1 VEAKYRLASLKAE
14 GFRGIC
20 HPIDLSFHP
29 RATVIVAPNGCGKTS
44 ILGAIEW
51 ALFGEL
57 PYQPRENATNDEI
70 VNLHHH
76 PQEAQVRVSLDN
88 GVDTFDVSR
97 TKRVG
102 RRATELAAVFAGL
115 RNFVGD
121 GASEA
126 CFQHLGLTLDDF
138 YRAVYLHQES
148 IRGLLL
154 DEPRV
159 RNEAL
164 DRLFGV
170 NKLRDILRMLSVKPA
185 TDAIGELQATKG
197 RAAAKLQGAIGE
209 VNAQYERALQ
219 DASREGLPADDL
231 SPTLAA
237 SLVGDVAGRLS
248 SAARLVGY
256 PDVVTFPTADAPE
269 ELDRVAT
276 RARELVRSIRRKG
289 TELQGG
295 TASATQLGA
304 LEGSRATLSGAQT
317 LVGTAGTELAD
328 AVGRLGGMEALS
340 SEMEGVHETLSRLQ
354 REWDEVTANQRLNA
368 EAISYLQHASAATEC
383 PVCGQPITAHD
394 LLARLQE
401 GLEDQ
406 LRIRLQAIEEARAAA
421 KADLARLETAQGEI
435 QRKQKAL
442 ASAQDAL
449 RLAEGGALASLDTSV
464 EASALHAALE
474 AKIVQVREAG
484 TRAAEARE
492 AAETHLAAAESV
504 IDRIRVIVRVLRS
517 ALERNQALGRLGAM
531 DSSESTA
538 DLQMAALGS
547 LAADIQTVAA
557 AVQTVASDT
566 ARTALDVSG
575 DDYGRF
581 YATLCAHPYFDRL
594 RISVEEQRVNGVDRN
609 NYVIR
614 THSSLDGEASLAS
627 SRLSTAQM
635 NCVALSVYLA
645 LATRLEH
652 HLGFVILDD
661 PSQSLD
667 LEHKQ
672 ALVQVL
678 DELDPRLQ
686 LLIATQD
693 LELGDMLSRR
703 WPGDAST
710 RYGLNWSP
718 DHGAEL
724 VEADG

>member
-1 VEAKYRLASLKAE
+1 
-14 GFRGIC
+14 
-20 HPIDLSFHP
+20 
-29 RATVIVAPNGCGKTS
+29 
-44 ILGAIEW
+44 
-51 ALFGEL
+51 
-57 PYQPRENATNDEI
+57 
-70 VNLHHH
+70 
-76 PQEAQVRVSLDN
+76 
-88 GVDTFDVSR
+88 
-97 TKRVG
+97 
-102 RRATELAAVFAGL
+102 
-115 RNFVGD
+115 
-121 GASEA
+121 
-126 CFQHLGLTLDDF
+126 
-138 YRAVYLHQES
+138 
-148 IRGLLL
+148 
-154 DEPRV
+154 
-159 RNEAL
+159 
-164 DRLFGV
+164 
-170 NKLRDILRMLSVKPA
+170 
-185 TDAIGELQATKG
+185 
-197 RAAAKLQGAIGE
+197 
-209 VNAQYERALQ
+209 
-219 DASREGLPADDL
+219 
-231 SPTLAA
+231 
-237 SLVGDVAGRLS
+237 
-248 SAARLVGY
+248 
-256 PDVVTFPTADAPE
+256 
-269 ELDRVAT
+269 
-276 RARELVRSIRRKG
+276 
-289 TELQGG
+289 
-295 TASATQLGA
+295 
-304 LEGSRATLSGAQT
+304 
-317 LVGTAGTELAD
+317 
-328 AVGRLGGMEALS
+328 
-340 SEMEGVHETLSRLQ
+340 
-354 REWDEVTANQRLNA
+354 
-368 EAISYLQHASAATEC
+368 
-383 PVCGQPITAHD
+383 
-394 LLARLQE
+394 
-401 GLEDQ
+401 
-406 LRIRLQAIEEARAAA
+406 
-421 KADLARLETAQGEI
+421 
-435 QRKQKAL
+435 L